1 VKLLL
6 LGALV
11 ATFLAI
17 APSLGAADEGLPGAP
32 ADALLGAAEADAS
45 AGDLSYLLESTEPFV
60 DAPPTGFTTEEYRTA
75 VRNLVLADVARFS
88 ESERLKDLD
97 RSEVRRIGLDQM
109 GSDNLT
115 RDTDAR
121 KAMNALWYSR
131 TAPGEIPAPAPPPP
145 TTTRFESSWSSNI
158 IFINTFIVAVFGALA
173 GVQRRN
179 KSTATAGAI
188 AGVVLLLILH
198 TGYARGAQ
206 DPQAEANARARATA
220 ACESYRD
227 SEYRN
232 STMSRRIDA
241 HFIDVRRD
249 NSIRFCQQS
258 AEDNVK
264 YNNVVRRNA
273 WMFHGINSLIAIAV
287 CAYFCRSQGVT
298 VPERGIC
305 VAFLLAFI
313 AQGLYEAHSIH
324 TTNLAA
330 LRETERMGIEAA
342 TRTAAEERLTARW
355 QYDRQLAVA
364 DLVFEACQTEAAA
377 APATKPD

>member
-1 VKLLL
+1 MNRFV
-6 LGALV
+6 LGALA
-11 ATFLAI
+11 ATLVAI
-17 APSLGAADEGLPGAP
+17 APLLGAADEGLPGAP
-32 ADALLGAAEADAS
+32 ADALPGAAEADAS
-45 AGDLSYLLESTEPFV
+45 AGDLSYLLESTEPF
-60 DAPPTGFTTEEYRTA
+60 DDSPPTGFTTEEYRTA

-88 ESERLKDLD
+88 ESDRLKDSD
-97 RSEVRRIGLDQM
+97 RSEIDLVVLNQM
-109 GSDNLT
+109 GSDDLT
-115 RDTDAR
+115 RDTEAR

-131 TAPGEIPAPAPPPP
+131 TAPEEIPAPAPPPA
-145 TTTRFESSWSSNI
+145 TTTHFESSWSNNI
-158 IFINTFIVAVFGALA
+158 FLNAFIVAVFGALA
-173 GVQRRN
+173 GVQTRK
-179 KSTATAGAI
+179 KSTATAGVI
-188 AGVVLLLILH
+188 AGAVLLLILH
-198 TGYARGAQ
+198 TGYAPGAQ
-206 DPQAEANARARATA
+206 GPQAEDVARTRATA

-227 SEYRN
+227 REYRN

-241 HFIDVRRD
+241 HFIDVRHD
-249 NSIRFCQQS
+249 NSIRSCQQS

-298 VPERGIC
+298 MPERGIC

-313 AQGLYEAHSIH
+313 AHGLYEAHSIH
-324 TTNLAA
+324 TTTLAA

-364 DLVFEACQTEAAA
+364 DLVFKACQTEVAAT
-377 APATKPD
+377 PATKPD

>member
-11 ATFLAI
+11 ATLLAI
-17 APSLGAADEGLPGAP
+17 VPSLAAADEALPGASP
-32 ADALLGAAEADAS
+32 DRLSGAAEADAS
-45 AGDLSYLLESTEPFV
+45 TGDLSFLLESTEPFV

-75 VRNLVLADVARFS
+75 VKNLVLADVARFS

-97 RSEVRRIGLDQM
+97 RSEVRRIGLEQI
-109 GSDNLT
+109 GTDNLT

-131 TAPGEIPAPAPPPP
+131 TAPEVIPAPAPPPP
-145 TTTRFESSWSSNI
+145 TTTHFESSWSSNI
-158 IFINTFIVAVFGALA
+158 FLNAFIVAVFGALA
-173 GVQRRN
+173 GVQTR
-179 KSTATAGAI
+179 KKPTATAGAI

-206 DPQAEANARARATA
+206 DPQAEANARTRATA

-298 VPERGIC
+298 MPERGIC

-313 AQGLYEAHSIH
+313 AQGLHEAHSIH

-342 TRTAAEERLTARW
+342 TRTADEERLTARW

-377 APATKPD
+377 TPATRPD